1 MNRLLGRL
9 TYANVMATLALFV
22 ALGGVSYAATQ
33 LPSNSV
39 GTKQIK
45 KEAVTP
51 AKLSRASKSALTG
64 PAGATGPAGPTGPIG
79 AAGTPGTQGP
89 QGDKGEKGDP
99 GVKGEKGDRGPEGP
113 SDGYLDDT
121 FPGGPVTETG
131 ARFGELNVPA
141 GSYVVQATAR
151 LISTGA
157 GASNADCL
165 IVNLS
170 GGNGAQT
177 NVNLSG
183 TNDRKMLPMIF
194 AQTVEAP
201 STFAIQC
208 ETTSGGSTVS
218 VDTMALTAVKVG
230 TLHE

>member
-1 MNRLLGRL
+1 MKRFLGRL
-9 TYANVMATLALFV
+9 TYANVMASLALFV

-64 PAGATGPAGPTGPIG
+64 PAGPTGPTGPTG
-79 AAGTPGTQGP
+79 AAGTPGTPGL
-89 QGDKGEKGDP
+89 QGDKGQKGDP
-99 GVKGEKGDRGPEGP
+99 GEKGEKGDRGPEGP

-121 FPGGPVTETG
+121 FPGGPVTETS

-141 GSYVVQATAR
+141 GSYVVSATAR

-157 GASNADCL
+157 GASNAECL

-183 TNDRKMLPMIF
+183 MNDRKVLPMIF

-208 ETTSGGSTVS
+208 ETTSGGSSVS
-218 VDTMALTAVKVG
+218 VDTMNLVAVKVG
-230 TLHE
+230 TLHQ